1 MAIIAAT
8 TDRNT
13 AAGATLVTWD
23 AMATGDSGAP
33 FGLNAAADITIQVTG
48 TFGGS
53 TVTFQGSNDGTNWH
67 PLTQRG
73 STTNM
78 AYTAAANH
86 ICQEMPAFI
95 RPNITGG
102 TGSAFKV
109 TAAIFYRYAKSPL

>member
-33 FGLNAAADITIQVTG
+33 FGLNAAADITFQVTG
-48 TFGGS
+48 TFSGS

-67 PLTQRG
+67 ALTQRG

-78 AYTAAANH
+78 AFTAAANH

-102 TGSAFKV
+102 TGSGFKV
-109 TAAIFYRYAKSPL
+109 IAAIFYRYAKSPL

>member
-1 MAIIAAT
+1 MATITPT

-13 AAGATLVTWD
+13 AAGATLVTWN
-23 AMATGDSGAP
+23 AMATGDDGAA

-67 PLTQRG
+67 ALTQRAG
-73 STTNM
+73 TANM

-86 ICQEMPAFI
+86 TCNEMPAFI
-95 RPNITGG
+95 RPIIAGG

>member
-1 MAIIAAT
+1 MATIAAT

-13 AAGATLVTWD
+13 AAGATLVTWN
-23 AMATGDSGAP
+23 AMATGDDGAA

-78 AYTAAANH
+78 AYTASANH

-95 RPNITGG
+95 RPVITGG

-109 TAAIFYRYAKSPL
+109 TAAIFYRYGKSPL

>member
-67 PLTQRG
+67 PMTQRG

-78 AYTAAANH
+78 AFTAAANH
-86 ICQEMPAFI
+86 TCQEMPAFI

>member
-1 MAIIAAT
+1 MATITPT

-95 RPNITGG
+95 RPIIAGG

>member
-23 AMATGDSGAP
+23 AMATGDSGAA
-33 FGLNAAADITIQVTG
+33 FGLNAAADITLQVTG
-48 TFGGS
+48 TFGGA

-73 STTNM
+73 STTSM
-78 AYTAAANH
+78 AYTSAANY

-95 RPNITGG
+95 RPIVAGG
-102 TGSAFKV
+102 TGSGLKV
-109 TAAIFYRYAKSPL
+109 IAAIYYRYAKSPL

>member
-23 AMATGDSGAP
+23 AMATGDSGAA

-73 STTNM
+73 SVTNM
-78 AYTAAANH
+78 AYTAAASH

-95 RPNITGG
+95 RPVITGG

-109 TAAIFYRYAKSPL
+109 VAAIFYRYAKSPL

>member
-1 MAIIAAT
+1 MATIIPT
-8 TDRNT
+8 PDRDT
-13 AAGATLVTWD
+13 ASGGVLVTWNS
-23 AMATGDSGAP
+23 MATGDSGAA
-33 FGLNAAADITIQVTG
+33 FSLHALADITLQVTG

-73 STTNM
+73 GTTSM

-86 ICQEMPAFI
+86 ICNEMPVFI
-95 RPNITGG
+95 RPTITGG

-109 TAAIFYRYAKSPL
+109 TAAIYYRFGKSPL

>member
-1 MAIIAAT
+1 MATIIPT
-8 TDRNT
+8 TDRDT
-13 AAGATLVTWD
+13 ASGGVLVTWSP
-23 AMATGDSGAP
+23 MATGDSGAG
-33 FGLNAAADITIQVTG
+33 FSLHAIADITIQVTG

-53 TVTFQGSNDGTNWH
+53 TVTLQGSNDGTNWH

-73 STTNM
+73 STTDM
-78 AYTAAANH
+78 AFTSAANH

-109 TAAIFYRYAKSPL
+109 VAAIYYRFGKSPL

>member
-1 MAIIAAT
+1 MATITPT

-78 AYTAAANH
+78 AFTAAANH

-95 RPNITGG
+95 RPIIAGG

>member
-13 AAGATLVTWD
+13 AAGAALVIWD
-23 AMATGDSGAP
+23 DMATGDSGSP

-48 TFGGS
+48 TFSGS
-53 TVTFQGSNDGTNWH
+53 TVTFEGSNDGANWH

-95 RPNITGG
+95 RPIIAGG
-102 TGSAFKV
+102 TGSGFKV

>member
-1 MAIIAAT
+1 MAIIEAT

-13 AAGATLVTWD
+13 AAGGVLVTWD
-23 AMATGDSGAP
+23 NLATGDSGAP

-48 TFGGS
+48 TFDGS

-73 STTNM
+73 GMTNM

-95 RPNITGG
+95 RPVITGG
-102 TGSAFKV
+102 TGTAF
-109 TAAIFYRYAKSPL
+109 TIIAAIFYRYAKSPL